1 MRKEDLMAVTVS
13 LHHYCYPQICSNKEH
28 TEIPSLP
35 DRFTHHRCSVS
46 PFIAENWMVKIRG
59 FSLFLSAWVLNKWGI
74 RVLKEGSTS
83 PLSSS
88 FLFITWFLLLFFW
101 GRDPEESWRIHFS
114 DSGCHSQL
122 QHRQFL
128 AWKRQPELES
138 GTFVHPGCGCGYLG
152 ILGIIKKEKKP

>member
-1 MRKEDLMAVTVS
+1 MAVTVS
-13 LHHYCYPQICSNKEH
+13 LHHNCYPQICSNKEH

-88 FLFITWFLLLFFW
+88 FLFITWFLLLSFEVVTLRNPDASIFLIRAAIPNSST
-101 GRDPEESWRIHFS
+101 GSSWLGS
-114 DSGCHSQL
+114 ASPNSNPGHSCTQGVGADT
-122 QHRQFL
+122 L
-128 AWKRQPELES
+128 AS
-138 GTFVHPGCGCGYLG
+138 
-152 ILGIIKKEKKP
+152 